1 MGRIERILPHVLDLP
16 TVIIRFVEEIKDV
29 LLHPLSVIMSEV
41 RTITLM
47 VVIGQPSH
55 QNDVSYSSY

>member
-1 MGRIERILPHVLDLP
+1 MLDLP